1 MQNPLILGSPKK
13 MRFSTPLNKHSDA
26 CIYLPP
32 YKLDVLKIVKYKF
45 LPRAI
50 GLKFYYVIADPKL
63 DDQHICPKFSK
74 CNSFQV
80 TSDFTHDGS

>member
-1 MQNPLILGSPKK
+1 MAE
-13 MRFSTPLNKHSDA
+13 FFLNIYGFYISAIFAKKHSDA

-32 YKLDVLKIVKYKF
+32 YKLDVPKIVKYKF

-50 GLKFYYVIADPKL
+50 GLKFYYVIADPKV

>member
-1 MQNPLILGSPKK
+1 MLKIIIFVKSFVVPLK
-13 MRFSTPLNKHSDA
+13 NKHSDA

-45 LPRAI
+45 WPGAI
-50 GLKFYYVIADPKL
+50 GLKFYYVIADPKV